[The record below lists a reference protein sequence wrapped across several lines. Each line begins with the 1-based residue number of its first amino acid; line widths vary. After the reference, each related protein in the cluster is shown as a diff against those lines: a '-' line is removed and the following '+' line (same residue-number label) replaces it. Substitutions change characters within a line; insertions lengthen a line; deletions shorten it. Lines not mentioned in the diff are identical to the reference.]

1 MAAMYFHSQE
11 IIMKSGFLFA
21 ITILAAFILTGCSTD
36 AATRHKSHSD
46 SMASQEGMGMMG
58 KKMRMSDAEMQSMC
72 DMHMQMMH
80 AQTPEQRKAMMAEH
94 IKSMSP
100 QMMQEHMNMMQ
111 SEMQMMREQMGT
123 QAPAK

>member
-1 MAAMYFHSQE
+1 
-11 IIMKSGFLFA
+11 MKSGFLFTA
-21 ITILAAFILTGCSTD
+21 PAAVLAALVLTGCATD
-36 AATRHKSHSD
+36 AATRHNLHSD
-46 SMASQEGMGMMG
+46 SMASQGGMYMMD

-72 DMHMQMMH
+72 DMHTQMMR

-123 QAPAK
+123 RAPAQ